1 MKHPSRCRE
10 HASIIHRERTC
21 AKAQSPFRSPHDHP
35 RDLRRSNNCG
45 PDNPRPR
52 QESSG
57 QINQALATL
66 FNVAST
72 TEISFGF
79 FPRWWTRAA
88 SSAL

>member
-1 MKHPSRCRE
+1 MRQSAIAVPV
-10 HASIIHRERTC
+10 ATMIIPATCGAPITAGRTI
-21 AKAQSPFRSPHDHP
+21 
-35 RDLRRSNNCG
+35 
-45 PDNPRPR
+45 PRPR